1 MSKIGF
7 QTKAMEEQEPNN
19 STKTDQTE
27 NYKHTVKLFGIP
39 VFTSTKKHVIDS
51 NVVEK

>member
-7 QTKAMEEQEPNN
+7 QTKALEEQDNDN
-19 STKTDQTE
+19 TVKTDQTE
-27 NYKHTVKLFGIP
+27 NYKHTVRLFGIP

-51 NVVEK
+51 KVIEK